1 MNSANKNIDF
11 WIYFSQR
18 ECWNCGIMGP
28 QHGNPIYQIST
39 YSGLCCVVK
48 SRQDFHLNIK
58 IYWQKLRDK
67 NKTTRLSYYL
77 CAMVLL
83 LLFSLWHKTNAKQNT
98 SIFSPKCKWFPVK
111 HSMSKQ
117 LRNQINS
124 SPIYYVTIKDTLL
137 IGN

>member
-28 QHGNPIYQIST
+28 QHGNPIYQMST
-39 YSGLCCVVK
+39 YSGLCCVLK

-77 CAMVLL
+77 CAMVLNYYCFFL
-83 LLFSLWHKTNAKQNT
+83 SDIRQMQSKTQAYPVQNVNDFQLNISCLSSSEIK
-98 SIFSPKCKWFPVK
+98 SIQFQFT
-111 HSMSKQ
+111 M
-117 LRNQINS
+117 
-124 SPIYYVTIKDTLL
+124 
-137 IGN
+137 

>member
-48 SRQDFHLNIK
+48 SRQDFDLNIK
-58 IYWQKLRDK
+58 IY
-67 NKTTRLSYYL
+67 
-77 CAMVLL
+77 
-83 LLFSLWHKTNAKQNT
+83 
-98 SIFSPKCKWFPVK
+98 
-111 HSMSKQ
+111 
-117 LRNQINS
+117 
-124 SPIYYVTIKDTLL
+124 
-137 IGN
+137 